1 MNAKKKLAVITGA
14 SSGMGLEFAKAIAQT
29 ESLDEMWLIA
39 RRLDRLLALK
49 NVLETQYPTISF
61 RAISLDLALEESI
74 QAYRMLLEKADC
86 DLRILVN
93 GSGFGKFGSFSDIS
107 MEEYAGMIDLN
118 SKSLVLMTYASLPYM
133 ASGAE
138 IYNIDS
144 LSAFQPVPYIAVYG
158 ATKSFVLSFSRA
170 INAEYK
176 KKNIHIMA
184 VCPGWVNTD
193 FFKRAVK
200 DDTISYFN
208 RIYEPE
214 DVIKRALKD
223 MKRKKDVSILGFPVR
238 LQVFATKLLPHK
250 LVMKIWMNQ
259 QKKSKN
265 ADKIQK

>member
-118 SKSLVLMTYASLPYM
+118 SKSLVLMTYASLCLPLPREE
-133 ASGAE
+133 ASFRIWHRGRKYTTS
-138 IYNIDS
+138 IPCPPFS
-144 LSAFQPVPYIAVYG
+144 L
-158 ATKSFVLSFSRA
+158 
-170 INAEYK
+170 
-176 KKNIHIMA
+176 
-184 VCPGWVNTD
+184 
-193 FFKRAVK
+193 
-200 DDTISYFN
+200 
-208 RIYEPE
+208 
-214 DVIKRALKD
+214 
-223 MKRKKDVSILGFPVR
+223 FP
-238 LQVFATKLLPHK
+238 
-250 LVMKIWMNQ
+250 I
-259 QKKSKN
+259 
-265 ADKIQK
+265 